1 MMKKK
6 KVFGPLWKDKNFLI
20 GMAVIAIT
28 LFITLFAQQIVPYD
42 PGKVAPRDR
51 LMAPFWSSTSGAFH
65 FLGTDSVGRDLL
77 SRIFIGV
84 KNSMAIGLFSIALA
98 ILIGAVIGLL
108 SGLSYPGFF
117 DSLLMR
123 ITDIQMGFPFV
134 LLAIIIL
141 SLVRPTVLTIILVLS
156 LSAWPAYARVI
167 RSGVIIEKEMDY
179 VAVAK
184 IMGAS
189 KLRIAFKYLGKN
201 LIPGII
207 PVAPMDLASIVIAE
221 SLLSFM
227 NLGIQPPGI
236 SLGNIMSDGW
246 KYINTQWWITAS
258 PGIVI
263 FIIVLALNLMADAMQ
278 SLSGHKQKET

>member
-1 MMKKK
+1 MMKKDK
-6 KVFGPLWKDKNFLI
+6 PIGLLWKDKNFLI
-20 GMAVIAIT
+20 GLTIISIT
-28 LFITLFAQQIVPYD
+28 LFITLFARQIVPFD

-51 LMAPFWSSTSGAFH
+51 LMPPLWSSESTKAFH
-65 FLGTDSVGRDLL
+65 LLGTDSIGRDLL
-77 SRIFIGV
+77 SRIFIGI
-84 KNSMAIGLFSIALA
+84 KNSMAIGLFSISVA
-98 ILIGAVIGLL
+98 IFLGAVVGLL

-141 SLVRPTVLTIILVLS
+141 SLVRPTVVTIILVLS

-189 KLRIAFKYLGKN
+189 TFRIAFKYLGKN
-201 LIPGII
+201 LVPAIL

-236 SLGNIMSDGW
+236 SLGNIMADGW
-246 KYINTQWWITAS
+246 AYINTQWWITAL
-258 PGIVI
+258 PGLVI
-263 FIIVLALNLMADAMQ
+263 FIIVLSLNLMADAMQ
-278 SLSGHKQKET
+278 SMSGKKQQD

>member
-1 MMKKK
+1 MMKKNK
-6 KVFGPLWKDKNFLI
+6 AVGLLWKDKNFLI
-20 GMAVIAIT
+20 GLTIIIVT
-28 LFITLFAQQIVPYD
+28 LFITLFAQQVVPFD

-51 LMAPFWSSTSGAFH
+51 LMPPFWSSESNAFH
-65 FLGTDSVGRDLL
+65 LLGTDGIGRDLL
-77 SRIFIGV
+77 SRIFIGI
-84 KNSMAIGLFSIALA
+84 KNSMAIGLFSIGVA
-98 ILIGAVIGLL
+98 IFIGAVVGLL

-117 DSLLMR
+117 DSILMR

-141 SLVRPTVLTIILVLS
+141 SLVHPTVLTIILVLS

-179 VAVAK
+179 VAAAR

-189 KLRIAFKYLGKN
+189 RFRIAFKYLGKN
-201 LIPGII
+201 LFPAIL

-221 SLLSFM
+221 SLLSFL

-236 SLGNIMSDGW
+236 SLGNIMADGW
-246 KYINTQWWITAS
+246 SYINTQWWITGS

-263 FIIVLALNLMADAMQ
+263 FIIVVALNLMADSLQ
-278 SLSGHKQKET
+278 SLSGKRQKE

>member
-1 MMKKK
+1 MKKNK
-6 KVFGPLWKDKNFLI
+6 TLELLLKDRNFLI
-20 GMAVIAIT
+20 GLVIIVIT
-28 LFITLFAQQIVPYD
+28 IFITLFARQIVPFD
-42 PGKVAPRDR
+42 PGKVSPHDR
-51 LMAPFWSSTSGAFH
+51 LMPPFWSSETNAFH
-65 FLGTDSVGRDLL
+65 LMGTDYIGRDLL

-84 KNSMAIGLFSIALA
+84 KNSMVIGLFSIGLA
-98 ILIGAVIGLL
+98 IFLGAVVGLL

-117 DSLLMR
+117 DSILMR

-141 SLVRPTVLTIILVLS
+141 SLVNPTVITIIIVLS

-179 VAVAK
+179 VAYAK

-189 KLRIAFKYLGKN
+189 RFRIAFKYMAKN
-201 LIPGII
+201 LFPAIL

-236 SLGNIMSDGW
+236 SLGNIMADG
-246 KYINTQWWITAS
+246 KNYIGTQWWITAL

-263 FIIVLALNLMADAMQ
+263 MIIVLGLNLMADAMQ
-278 SLSGHKQKET
+278 SLSDKKQKN

>member
-1 MMKKK
+1 MIKKNK
-6 KVFGPLWKDKNFLI
+6 PIGLLWKDKNFLI
-20 GMAVIAIT
+20 GLTIISIT
-28 LFITLFAQQIVPYD
+28 LFITLFASQIVPFD
-42 PGKVAPRDR
+42 PGKVAPRER
-51 LMAPFWSSTSGAFH
+51 LMPPLWSSESTNAFH
-65 FLGTDSVGRDLL
+65 WLGTDSIGRDLL
-77 SRIFIGV
+77 SRIFLGI
-84 KNSMAIGLFSIALA
+84 KNSMAIALFSIGVA
-98 ILIGAVIGLL
+98 IFIGAVVGLL

-141 SLVRPTVLTIILVLS
+141 SLVRPTVFTIILVLS

-179 VAVAK
+179 VAAAK
-184 IMGAS
+184 ILGAS
-189 KLRIAFKYLGKN
+189 RFRIAFKYLGKN
-201 LIPGII
+201 LVPAIL

-236 SLGNIMSDGW
+236 SLGNIMADGW
-246 KYINTQWWITAS
+246 NYINTHWWITAL
-258 PGIVI
+258 PGIVV
-263 FIIVLALNLMADAMQ
+263 FIIVLSLNLMADAIQ
-278 SLSGHKQKET
+278 SVSGKKP

>member
-1 MMKKK
+1 MMKKNK
-6 KVFGPLWKDKNFLI
+6 AIGLIWKDKNFLI
-20 GMAVIAIT
+20 GFVIIMIT
-28 LFITLFAQQIVPYD
+28 LFITLFARQIVPYD
-42 PGKVAPRDR
+42 PGKVSPHDR
-51 LMAPFWSSTSGAFH
+51 LMQPFWSSDTNAFH
-65 FLGTDSVGRDLL
+65 LLGTDSIGRDLL
-77 SRIFIGV
+77 SRIFIGI
-84 KNSMAIGLFSIALA
+84 KNSMAIGLFSIAVA
-98 ILIGAVIGLL
+98 IFIGAVVGLL
-108 SGLSYPGFF
+108 SGLSYPGLF
-117 DSLLMR
+117 DSILMR

-141 SLVRPTVLTIILVLS
+141 SLVHPTVLTIIIVLS

-179 VAVAK
+179 VSVAK

-189 KLRIAFKYLGKN
+189 QFRIAFKYLGKN
-201 LIPGII
+201 LIPAIL

-236 SLGNIMSDGW
+236 SLGNIMADGW
-246 KYINTQWWITAS
+246 KYISTQWWITAS

-278 SLSGHKQKET
+278 SLSGKRQKD